1 MGEPGPADR
10 LGGGLS
16 REGEAPLSLARRAGL
31 RALGAAALAGSLA
44 AFRADGTRRPGAD
57 GCGPVPG
64 DSPLGAAQGDLEA
77 AMRPLLLDRATGR
90 LTPDSAAALPAWI
103 FSPATKIVGLGE
115 ATHGTKEI
123 NEVRA
128 AIVLEIAARTEG
140 PLVFL
145 IEDEFVRAA
154 ALDAYLEN
162 GTGDAAG
169 GLKALRNIWWKN
181 RELATLMERLR
192 ALRLTRPDLRIV
204 FRGVDMQDIDRIL
217 ARLAEVAE
225 ALGAGPAVLAD
236 LSAVVADTEAY
247 ASAATEMLKVYAR
260 RPAFDYAPIVA
271 ARSRALAALARLRAA
286 FAAAPG
292 PGLSARERALHIHTV
307 RVAEQSLWKMDP
319 LATANFLFGDD
330 PRVKAWLDGIAAPIA
345 AADLAPGP
353 WDARDG
359 AMAENAEALVALEG
373 PGARGVFWAHN
384 GHVSH
389 EPRPEEKPAGAFLRS
404 RLGEGYRAV
413 GTEFYA
419 GSFLSAPGDRIR
431 TFNLKASPPSYFAN
445 AAARLCRQAGML
457 DLTDL
462 SGDLS
467 RALARPFDLHS
478 IGGDY
483 DPSRRPSR
491 GVLGE
496 QFDGLVFLRNTSAA
510 ELLPWRPPKAAGGA

>member
-1 MGEPGPADR
+1 MIEPGPADR
-10 LGGGLS
+10 PCSGSS
-16 REGEAPLSLARRAGL
+16 REGEAPLSFVRRAGL
-31 RALGAAALAGSLA
+31 MALGAAALTGSLA
-44 AFRADGTRRPGAD
+44 AFRAEASRRPGAD
-57 GCGPVPG
+57 GCSPVPG
-64 DSPLGAAQGDLEA
+64 ESPLGAAQGGLEA
-77 AMRPLLLDRATGR
+77 AMPPLLVDPATGR
-90 LTPDSAAALPAWI
+90 LAPDSAAALPAWI
-103 FSPATKIVGLGE
+103 FSPSTKIVGLGE
-115 ATHGTKEI
+115 ATHGTREI

-154 ALDAYLEN
+154 ALDAYLES
-162 GTGDAAG
+162 GTGDAATC
-169 GLKALRNIWWKN
+169 LKALRNIWWKN
-181 RELATLMERLR
+181 RELARLMERLR
-192 ALRLTRPDLRIV
+192 ALRLARPDLRIV

-217 ARLAEVAE
+217 ARLAEAAQ
-225 ALGAGPAVLAD
+225 ALGAGPAVAAD
-236 LSAVVADTEAY
+236 LSAVAADIEVY
-247 ASAATEMLKVYAR
+247 VSAAAEMMKAYAR
-260 RPAFDYAPIVA
+260 RPAFDYAPTVA
-271 ARSRALAALARLRAA
+271 ARRRALAALARLRAA

-319 LATANFLFGDD
+319 LATANFAFGDD
-330 PRVKAWLDGIAAPIA
+330 PRVKAWLDGVAAPIA

-384 GHVSH
+384 GHVSR
-389 EPRPEEKPAGAFLRS
+389 EPRPDNRPAGAFLRS
-404 RLGEGYRAV
+404 RLGEGYRAI

-419 GSFLSAPGDRIR
+419 GRFLSAPGDRIR
-431 TFNLKASPPSYFAN
+431 TFNLNASPPSYFAN
-445 AAARLCRQAGML
+445 AAARLCQQAGML
-457 DLTDL
+457 DLTAL

-483 DPSRRPSR
+483 DPSRRPDR

-496 QFDGLVFLRNTSAA
+496 MFDGLVFVRNTSAA
-510 ELLPWRPPKAAGGA
+510 ELLPRRPPKAAGGA